1 MKMQEAFD
9 IVVTHALKQNERALI
24 NPEGEDSDD
33 CSCRYRTPN
42 GLKCFVGAL
51 IPDDHYHPEM
61 EGNNVA
67 DLLRS
72 FSPDYLL
79 LENESPLIQ
88 EDFYSH
94 LQEIHDY
101 HEPAEW
107 RKELINLAIEH
118 HLAIPDE
125 LTK

>member
-9 IVVTHALKQNERALI
+9 IVVTHALKQNERALMDI
-24 NPEGEDSDD
+24 ETEG
-33 CSCRYRTPN
+33 CSCRYRTPD

-51 IPDDHYHPEM
+51 IPDDRYHPAM
-61 EGNNVA
+61 EGNSVA
-67 DLLRS
+67 DLLAGRS
-72 FSPDYLL
+72 FIPDYLL
-79 LENESPLIQ
+79 LENESPHIQ

-107 RKELINLAIEH
+107 REELINLAIEH